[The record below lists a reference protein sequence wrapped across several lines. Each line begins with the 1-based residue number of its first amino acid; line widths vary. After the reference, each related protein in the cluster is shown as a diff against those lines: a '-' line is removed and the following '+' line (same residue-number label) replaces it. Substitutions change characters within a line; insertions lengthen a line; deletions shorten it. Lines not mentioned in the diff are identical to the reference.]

1 MSLDPDPF
9 PPDVL
14 PPDLVPPAGE
24 DHPDLVGAN
33 ARAGMWLF
41 GVYLTL
47 YAGFMGLS
55 AFAPGFMA
63 REMFGGVNLAILY
76 GMALIAA
83 AVVLAFLYMGLCR
96 RISDRHAS
104 EERGR

>member
-1 MSLDPDPF
+1 MSLDPEPI
-9 PPDVL
+9 
-14 PPDLVPPAGE
+14 PPDLPPLAVGD
-24 DHPDLVGAN
+24 DHPDLAAAN

-63 REMFGGVNLAILY
+63 LETLGGVNLAIIY
-76 GMALIAA
+76 GMGLIAA
-83 AVVLAFLYMGLCR
+83 AVVLAFVYMGLCR

-104 EERGR
+104 EDRGR

>member
-1 MSLDPDPF
+1 MSLDPEPEPIYPEN
-9 PPDVL
+9 PPL
-14 PPDLVPPAGE
+14 PAAE

-41 GVYLTL
+41 CVYLAL
-47 YAGFMGLS
+47 YGGFMGLS

-104 EERGR
+104 EDRGR

>member
-1 MSLDPDPF
+1 MSLHPEPI
-9 PPDVL
+9 PPDI
-14 PPDLVPPAGE
+14 PPLRAAE

-47 YAGFMGLS
+47 YAGFVGLS

-63 REMFGGVNLAILY
+63 RQMLGGVNLAVLY
-76 GMALIAA
+76 GMGLIAA
-83 AVVLAFLYMGLCR
+83 AVVLAFVYMGLCR
-96 RISDRHAS
+96 RISDRHDAS
-104 EERGR
+104 EGRGR

>member
-1 MSLDPDPF
+1 MSVDPEPVF
-9 PPDVL
+9 PEN
-14 PPDLVPPAGE
+14 PPLPAG
-24 DHPDLVGAN
+24 DVHPDLVGAN
-33 ARAGMWLF
+33 ARAGMSLF

-63 REMFGGVNLAILY
+63 REMLGGVNLAILY

-104 EERGR
+104 EDRGR

>member
-1 MSLDPDPF
+1 MSLDPEPISPDI
-9 PPDVL
+9 PPL
-14 PPDLVPPAGE
+14 PAGE
-24 DHPDLVGAN
+24 DHPDLAAAN

-41 GVYLTL
+41 CVYLTL

-63 REMFGGVNLAILY
+63 REALGGVNLAILY

>member
-1 MSLDPDPF
+1 MSLDPEPI
-9 PPDVL
+9 
-14 PPDLVPPAGE
+14 PPAIPPLPAEE

-33 ARAGMWLF
+33 ARAGMRLF
-41 GVYLTL
+41 SVYLTL

-63 REMFGGVNLAILY
+63 REMLGGVNLAIVY

-83 AVVLAFLYMGLCR
+83 AVVLAFVYMGLCR
-96 RISDRHAS
+96 RIADRHAS
-104 EERGR
+104 EIRGR

>member
-1 MSLDPDPF
+1 MSLDPEPEQVY
-9 PPDVL
+9 PENL
-14 PPDLVPPAGE
+14 PLPAGE

-41 GVYLTL
+41 GVYLML
-47 YAGFMGLS
+47 YAGFVGLS

-63 REMFGGVNLAILY
+63 REMLGGVNLAILY

-83 AVVLAFLYMGLCR
+83 AVVLAFVYMGLCR
-96 RISDRHAS
+96 RISDRHES
-104 EERGR
+104 EIRGR

>member
-1 MSLDPDPF
+1 MSLDPEPI
-9 PPDVL
+9 
-14 PPDLVPPAGE
+14 PPARPPLPAEE
-24 DHPDLVGAN
+24 DHPDLAAAN

-63 REMFGGVNLAILY
+63 REMLGGVNLAILY
-76 GMALIAA
+76 GMGLIAG
-83 AVVLAFLYMGLCR
+83 AVVLAFLYMALCR
-96 RISDRHAS
+96 RISDRH
-104 EERGR
+104 ELEIRGR

>member
-1 MSLDPDPF
+1 MSLDPEPI
-9 PPDVL
+9 
-14 PPDLVPPAGE
+14 PPDLSPLPAGD
-24 DHPDLVGAN
+24 DHPDLAAAN

-41 GVYLTL
+41 GVYLML

-63 REMFGGVNLAILY
+63 REMLGGVNLAILY

-83 AVVLAFLYMGLCR
+83 AVILAFVYMGLCR
-96 RISDRHAS
+96 RIADRHTS
-104 EERGR
+104 EIRGR